1 MQAEFTLSTD
11 IEHTTIL
18 ASIQELEE
26 LSSSFTLKSKQK
38 GGNAA
43 DDIANKNKAT
53 SPFRDKVFSSQ
64 KNLHSTRHIESSDT
78 CM

>member
-1 MQAEFTLSTD
+1 MQVEFTLSTVS
-11 IEHTTIL
+11 TLPIL

-53 SPFRDKVFSSQ
+53 SPFRDKVFSS
-64 KNLHSTRHIESSDT
+64 
-78 CM
+78 